1 MALPASF
8 LDQLSTYVAANV
20 SGLNATG
27 ASVNV
32 FVGRYPGTPD
42 NLVAFLGN
50 LGVKPNIDVGALEYP
65 RLQIVVRNTDF
76 ITGETLIRA
85 IRTLLHDK
93 LAIALTNFYCYR
105 IQAESDIIPLGEDDQ
120 GRNEFSI
127 NFSAQI
133 RYGDSIT

>member
-8 LDQLSTYVAANV
+8 LDQLSAYVAANV
-20 SGLNATG
+20 TGLHDTG
-27 ASVNV
+27 ANVNV
-32 FVGRYPGTPD
+32 FVGKYPATPD
-42 NLVAFLGN
+42 VVVGFLGS
-50 LGVKPNIDVGALEYP
+50 LGQKPHIDVGALEYP
-65 RLQIVVRNTDF
+65 RFQIVVRHTDY

-105 IQAESDIIPLGEDDQ
+105 IQAESDIIPLGQDDQ
-120 GRNEFSI
+120 GRDEFSI